1 VPERRERT
9 PADPAALAARAAPV
23 LLVVCDLEGRGVWAN
38 DRWHEVTGTRPG
50 RETAEWTEA
59 VHPEDRAGLLRAL
72 QNARADVR
80 NAGIEV
86 RLRSA
91 DGAQR
96 WMLCKSQPWCGP
108 GGTPGGIVAACTDV
122 TERREGEASLRRSEE
137 LFSRAFQ
144 ASPAAISISTVA
156 EGKYLYVNERFLQL
170 IGRTRQDV
178 VGRTSVDLAFWGDP
192 RQRQR
197 VIDELSRSGSL
208 RDVAVVIGRPSGER
222 RDALVS
228 LELVELAGQ
237 RCLLGLSYDV
247 TERKQAEEAVRK
259 SEERFRAL
267 VENSTEAIVLV
278 DRAGGVVY
286 QSPSAFRILG
296 YTTEERLGRN
306 AFELVHPDDLERATA
321 TMRACLASTTP
332 QAVEARCRRKDG
344 VWRDLEMVA
353 TNHLADP
360 AVQAIIVNYRDVTE
374 RRLAEEALRESERRF
389 RAVIENSSD
398 AIALFAADGTILY
411 GSPATTR
418 ILGYGLDDFVGRNA
432 FDLIRPEDRDGVRR
446 KLEDLLSRPG
456 TMVEVSSH
464 VRHQDGSWRYLEGVF
479 NNLLDD
485 PSVRAIVN
493 NYRDATER
501 RLAEEELR
509 RSQEWLERA
518 QAVAHVGSWVSA
530 TTKTGSLEWSAETL
544 RIFGLAPG
552 SFDGRVETFVS
563 MVHPEDRL
571 AVQQAR
577 EEALA
582 GRARYS
588 IDHRI
593 VRADGSVRWV
603 HEEADVLRDEAG
615 RPASMIGT
623 AQDITDRKRLEEQLL
638 QSQKM
643 EAIGR
648 LAGGVAHDF
657 NNLLTAIIGYA
668 DLLARRVKG
677 TPRLEHNV
685 AEILEAAERAA
696 GLTRQLLAFSR
707 KQVLQPRV
715 LSLNTT
721 VADIENMLR
730 RLIGEDV
737 QLVTRLHER
746 LGHVRADPT
755 QLEQVILNLAVNA
768 RDAMPRGGQLTV
780 ETGDVELENERYVML
795 AVSDTGVGMDAETRS
810 RVFEPFFTTKEPGK
824 GTGLGLAMVYGIV
837 AQSGGS
843 IRVHSEP
850 GKGTTFKVLLP
861 RVDDPLA
868 PDPGPAERPAEG
880 GSETLLVA
888 EDEDGVRSLICEI
901 LRELGYHVLEAPRPE
916 VAIKTMRDGAPPV
929 HLLLTDVVMPDMDG
943 RQLAEK
949 LTILQPGLR
958 VLYMSGYT
966 GEAIAEHGVLEH
978 GTHFLQKP
986 FTPDALARKVREVLD
1001 QRAGR

>member
-1 VPERRERT
+1 VPRHEDT
-9 PADPAALAARAAPV
+9 PLDPAALAGGAAPV
-23 LLVVCDLEGRGVWAN
+23 LLVVCDAEGRGVWAN

-50 RETAEWTEA
+50 PQIAEWTNA
-59 VHPEDRAGLLRAL
+59 VHAEDRPGLLRTL
-72 QNARADVR
+72 QHARADVR
-80 NAGIEV
+80 DTGVEV

-91 DGAQR
+91 DGTHR
-96 WMLCKSQPWCGP
+96 WMLCKSQSWCGP
-108 GGTPGGIVAACTDV
+108 GGFPGGIVAACTDV

-156 EGKYLYVNERFLQL
+156 DGKYLYVNERFLQL

-192 RQRQR
+192 GQRQR
-197 VIDELSRSGSL
+197 VIDELNHTGSL
-208 RDVAVVIGRPSGER
+208 RDLPVAIRRRSGER

-228 LELVELAGQ
+228 LELVELGGQ
-237 RCLLGLSYDV
+237 PCLLGLSYDV

-267 VENSTEAIVLV
+267 VENSSEAIVLV
-278 DRAGGVVY
+278 DQAGGVLY

-306 AFELVHPDDLERATA
+306 AFELVHPDDLPRAAA
-321 TMRACLASTTP
+321 TMRACLASTAP
-332 QAVEARCRRKDG
+332 QAVETRCRRKDG
-344 VWRDLEMVA
+344 DWRDLELVA

-360 AVQAIIVNYRDVTE
+360 AVQAIIVNYRDVTD
-374 RRLAEEALRESERRF
+374 RRRTEEALRESERRF

-398 AIALFAADGTILY
+398 AIALFAADATILY

-418 ILGYGLDDFVGRNA
+418 ILGYDLDEFVGRNA
-432 FDLIRPEDRDGVRR
+432 FDLIRPEDRDGVRQ

-456 TMVEVSSH
+456 TMVEVSAH
-464 VRHQDGSWRYLEGVF
+464 VRHKDGSWRYLESVF
-479 NNLLDD
+479 NNLLAD
-485 PSVRAIVN
+485 PSVGAIVN

-501 RLAEEELR
+501 RLAEETLR

-518 QAVAHVGSWVSA
+518 QAVAHVGSWVSVPA
-530 TTKTGSLEWSAETL
+530 EAGGLEWSAETL
-544 RIFGLAPG
+544 RIFGLPPG
-552 SFDGRVETFVS
+552 SFDGRTETFFS
-563 MVHPEDRL
+563 MVHPDDRL
-571 AVQQAR
+571 AVQQAS
-577 EEALA
+577 ETALA
-582 GRARYS
+582 GGGRYS

-603 HEEADVLRDEAG
+603 HEEGDVLRDDAG

-623 AQDITDRKRLEEQLL
+623 VQDITDRKRLEEQLL

-677 TPRLEHNV
+677 TPRLEHDV

-715 LSLNTT
+715 LSLNAA

-730 RLIGEDV
+730 RLIGEDI
-737 QLVTRLHER
+737 QLVTQLHEG

-768 RDAMPRGGQLTV
+768 RDAMPRGGRLTV
-780 ETGDVELENERYVML
+780 ETANVEPEDGRYVML
-795 AVSDTGVGMDAETRS
+795 SVSDTGIGMDAETCR

-824 GTGLGLAMVYGIV
+824 GTGLGLATVYGIV

-850 GKGTTFKVLLP
+850 GQGTTFKVFLP

-868 PDPGPAERPAEG
+868 SEAGPAERPADG

-916 VAIKTMRDGAPPV
+916 MAIKAMREGARPV
-929 HLLLTDVVMPDMDG
+929 HLLLTDVVMPGMDG

-949 LTILQPGLR
+949 LTTLQPGLR

-978 GTHFLQKP
+978 GTQFLQKP